1 MALGERVCLTPGCD
15 GQVYDVTDQESFTN
29 VKQWMN
35 EIDRYA
41 NDKVNKMLVGNK
53 CDLISK
59 KVQPHSPTPP
69 PSRERLL
76 RGQHDP
82 MRGA

>member
-1 MALGERVCLTPGCD
+1 M
-15 GQVYDVTDQESFTN
+15 TDQESFTN

-59 KVQPHSPTPP
+59 KVSPNLPLSP
-69 PSRERLL
+69 RDLPQRRSSR
-76 RGQHDP
+76 
-82 MRGA
+82 